1 MQSFINLRKALAT
14 ISLVNSCDLEK
25 IATFILGQKQFY
37 ELIIGM
43 KTTDE
48 IYQAIADNIKAVIGE
63 EWAYAELNIETL
75 GTMVSFI
82 GEYMN
87 ANKEKK
93 QIDVDEFDFQ
103 LTFDILELHRIST
116 EDGINKWN
124 KATVHLTS
132 EGNFNMEFIWD
143 QQFYDEIYRLS
154 KE

>member
-48 IYQAIADNIKAVIGE
+48 IYQTIADNIKAVIGE
-63 EWAYAELNIETL
+63 EWVSAELNIETL

-103 LTFDILELHRIST
+103 LTFDILELHRNST
-116 EDGINKWN
+116 EDRINKWN

-143 QQFYDEIYRLS
+143 QQFYNEIYRLS

>member
-14 ISLVNSCDLEK
+14 ISLVNSGDLEK

-48 IYQAIADNIKAVIGE
+48 IYQTIADNIKAVIGE
-63 EWAYAELNIETL
+63 EWVSAELNIETL

-103 LTFDILELHRIST
+103 LTFDILELHRNST
-116 EDGINKWN
+116 EDRINKWN

-143 QQFYDEIYRLS
+143 QQFYNEIYRLS